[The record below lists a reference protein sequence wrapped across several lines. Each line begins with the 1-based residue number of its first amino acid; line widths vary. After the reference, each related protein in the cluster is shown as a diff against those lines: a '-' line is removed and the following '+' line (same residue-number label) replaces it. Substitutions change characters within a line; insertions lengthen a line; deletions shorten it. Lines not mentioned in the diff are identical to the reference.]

1 MTLGLKDLYYA
12 KVTMQDGVE
21 NYGEPKKLAEAL
33 NADLSVNVAEAKLY
47 ADDAL
52 SESAKEFVDGALKLG
67 IKELTPEVIADILG
81 QETDDDG
88 VVWAG
93 DDEAP
98 FVAVGFRAAKMGG
111 KYKYVWLQK
120 VQFKVPGEKYTTK
133 GESITFNTGEI
144 EGTIYKAKASGK
156 WKADYVG
163 DPSSAEDTVAANWFK
178 SVRTYTKTA

>member
-12 KVTMQDGVE
+12 KVTMQDGIE

-67 IKELTPEVIADILG
+67 IKELTPEVTADLLG
-81 QETDDDG
+81 QETDNDG

-93 DDEAP
+93 DDEPP
-98 FVAVGFRAAKMGG
+98 FVAVGFRAAKTGG

-144 EGTIYKAKASGK
+144 EGTIYKTKGTGK

-163 DPSSAEDTVAANWFK
+163 NPSDAEDTVAADWFK
-178 SVRTYTKTA
+178 SVRSYTKTA